1 MEMCGDGVA
10 VGTCI
15 HVVMD
20 GGKPM
25 MLSKKHYF
33 NSIQTS

>member
-10 VGTCI
+10 VGTGI

-25 MLSKKHYF
+25 MLSKNIFQF
-33 NSIQTS
+33 NSN